1 MKKLKELADSL
12 KEFRE
17 KEVILLSHKNAD
29 PDSFCSAL
37 VLYKLLKKIGIKTR
51 LASIESVSALSMN
64 ILEGEDI
71 EVEIDPELDSDALIL
86 LDVSS
91 EGPLGNFHEEIKKS
105 DIFKI
110 IIDHHPKSGKP
121 VKADKKLIVQSASS
135 TVELVYDLLKE
146 LNINLDRRSAFELLY
161 GMIAETAHL
170 RYAKLKNFKMLSE
183 LMEKFNIELPEILNV
198 LNTPLDISER
208 IARIK
213 AMQRVE
219 FKRIK
224 DFIIARSK
232 IGSFEAS
239 SARALIR
246 AGADV
251 AVVTSTKKNGTRV
264 STRASSSFY
273 NKTNIDLGKGPIQE
287 IGRIIGGSGS
297 GHPTAAGANGPETGK
312 EEEIFNYLINYV
324 EKKTT

>member
-1 MKKLKELADSL
+1 MKKTKELADSL
-12 KEFRE
+12 KGFKG

-37 VLYKLLKKIGIKTR
+37 VLYKLLKKIGIQTR
-51 LASIESVSALSMN
+51 LAAVESVSALSKN
-64 ILEGEDI
+64 ILEED
-71 EVEIDPELDSDALIL
+71 VNLEINPSLDSEALIL

-91 EGPLGNFHEEIKKS
+91 RGPLGNFYKEIRES
-105 DIFKI
+105 DIYKI

-121 VKADKKLIVQSASS
+121 VKADKNLILEDASS
-135 TVELVYDLLKE
+135 TVELVYGLLKE
-146 LNINLDRRSAFELLY
+146 LDIELDRKTAFELLY
-161 GMIAETAHL
+161 GMVAETAHL
-170 RYAKLKNFKMLSE
+170 RYAKLNNFKMLSE
-183 LMEKFNIELPEILNV
+183 LMEQFNIELPEILNT

-213 AMQRVE
+213 ALKRVNY
-219 FKRIK
+219 KRIG
-224 DFIIARSK
+224 DFIVAQST

-251 AVVTSTKKNGTRV
+251 ALVTSKKKNETRV
-264 STRASSSFY
+264 SMRASSTFY
-273 NKTNIDLGKGPIQE
+273 KKTNIDLGKEVIQG
-287 IGRIIGGSGS
+287 IAKIIGGSGS

-312 EEEIFNYLINYV
+312 ENEMLKYLV
-324 EKKTT
+324 KEVKSKTS